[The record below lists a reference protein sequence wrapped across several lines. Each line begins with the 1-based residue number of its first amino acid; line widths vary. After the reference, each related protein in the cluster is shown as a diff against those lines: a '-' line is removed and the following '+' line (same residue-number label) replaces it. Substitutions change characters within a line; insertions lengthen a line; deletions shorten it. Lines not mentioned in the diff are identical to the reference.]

1 VVSLADER
9 ASAALSKDDPRRP
22 PDRIDAPNRS
32 RSALFA
38 LAAIAILYLGR
49 EVLIPVAL
57 AILLTFIVTPL
68 VVRIERRVRSRAL
81 AVLLAT
87 MFVIGLL
94 GGTTVFV
101 GMQFVGL
108 AEQIP
113 GYRQTIVRKVRS
125 IQAGPGTVLARVEEM
140 LRRFDTEVS
149 GVPQR
154 PAGESPPADA
164 APAATRPDTAIPRV
178 VAPATPHTSLLNWS
192 TFSPILGPLA
202 SAAIIVLLLVMML
215 MSREN
220 IRDRIIRLAGL
231 HQIGF
236 TTQTLEEAGARVGR
250 YLRSQLLINTIYGS
264 SIAIGLFF
272 LGVPNAALCGLVAGV
287 LRFIPI
293 LGPWLAAVI
302 PAVLAFVVFDGWQPL
317 ITVVSL
323 FAALEIFTSFV
334 LEPWLYGTST
344 GLSGVGII
352 LAIIFWS
359 WVWGPVGLVLAVP
372 MTVCVVV
379 FTRHIPHLGALS
391 ILLGNEPVL
400 SDSMRFYQRLLCR
413 DESEAAA
420 ILAATPEGTEPARTL
435 DEIVVPCL
443 VAARSDLQRGL
454 ISQEQAAWIG
464 VTAKEL
470 ALEWLSD
477 REPTR
482 PQPALGPTAPH
493 PASVVCIPAHDAL
506 DDAGASLFSELLRR
520 EGVHASPVSTALLF
534 GEKVAAA
541 QAAGVGLI
549 VVSRVGSA
557 ADLYTRRLSKAVRK
571 SVGSTPVVIVAWAG
585 DPSAPHSPSEPAPA
599 AVITTADALAST
611 NLDAIRLV
619 RSLLNSRAPAAVA

>member
-1 VVSLADER
+1 MVSLADER

-94 GGTTVFV
+94 GGTAVFV

-125 IQAGPGTVLARVEEM
+125 IQAGPGTVLARVDEM

-154 PAGESPPADA
+154 PVGESTPADA
-164 APAATRPDTAIPRV
+164 APAATRPDTAMPRV
-178 VAPATPHTSLLNWS
+178 VAPATPHTSISLPNWS

-250 YLRSQLLINTIYGS
+250 YLRSQLLINTIYGT

-323 FAALEIFTSFV
+323 FAGLEIFTSFV

-391 ILLGNEPVL
+391 ILLGNEPAL

-470 ALEWLSD
+470 TLEWLSD
-477 REPTR
+477 REPAR
-482 PQPALGPTAPH
+482 PALAPAAPH
-493 PASVVCIPAHDAL
+493 QNTVVCIPAHDAL
-506 DDAGASLFSELLRR
+506 DDAGASLVSELLRR
-520 EGVHASPVSTALLF
+520 EGIHASPVSTALLF
-534 GEKVAAA
+534 GEKLAAA
-541 QAAGVGLI
+541 QASGVGLI

-557 ADLYTRRLSKAVRK
+557 TDLYTRRLSKALRK
-571 SVGSTPVVIVAWAG
+571 SVASTPVAIVAWAG
-585 DPSAPHSPSEPAPA
+585 DPSAPHAPSEPAPA
-599 AVITTADALAST
+599 AAITTADALAST
-611 NLDAIRLV
+611 NFDAIQLV